1 MPRRVARHAAPLGD
15 GRVVWLFGDT
25 RRAPGHGATMV
36 SNSMLISTRGCFAQ
50 VLTGG
55 AVIPD
60 PGVAGERLAAWP
72 TCVISLDRGR
82 WSELFVCTNTIR
94 RHGGFWGF
102 TLLGTSVTR
111 FVVPDGGAARR
122 LETVAL
128 RADDDAL
135 DHVTWGTASVA
146 DDGWIV
152 VYGTRAP
159 TGGFGRE
166 VYVARTR
173 PEDIENMARRQ
184 YRGATGWGTRRQMT
198 PGTRLGPCET

>member
-25 RRAPGHGATMV
+25 RRAPSHGATMV
-36 SNSMLISTRGCFAQ
+36 LNSMLISTRGCFAQ
-50 VLTGG
+50 VLTGV

-128 RADDDAL
+128 SADDDAL

-152 VYGTRAP
+152 V
-159 TGGFGRE
+159 
-166 VYVARTR
+166 
-173 PEDIENMARRQ
+173 
-184 YRGATGWGTRRQMT
+184 
-198 PGTRLGPCET
+198 

>member
-1 MPRRVARHAAPLGD
+1 M
-15 GRVVWLFGDT
+15 WLLGDT

-55 AVIPD
+55 AVIPG

-82 WSELFVCTNTIR
+82 WSELFVFTNTIR

-122 LETVAL
+122 A
-128 RADDDAL
+128 
-135 DHVTWGTASVA
+135 G
-146 DDGWIV
+146 
-152 VYGTRAP
+152 AP
-159 TGGFGRE
+159 DVR
-166 VYVARTR
+166 
-173 PEDIENMARRQ
+173 
-184 YRGATGWGTRRQMT
+184 
-198 PGTRLGPCET
+198 